1 MFSSKRKYAVWYKKL
16 TLKNINENA
25 IIKVVAK
32 HFQNGESDNV
42 ELITDGSFY
51 MKGNKFY
58 ILYKENE
65 EMGMADCSVTIV
77 VDGDTVTMRRRGGYE
92 LKLNY
97 REGES
102 ESVVYYMPFGEINMT
117 QSTKKVSHSLDE
129 NGGCIKITYDLSI
142 GGDVQTN
149 KLDIEIKRKV

>member
-1 MFSSKRKYAVWYKKL
+1 MYSSKRKFAVWYKKL
-16 TLKNINENA
+16 TLKNTNENA

-32 HFQNGESDNV
+32 HIQNGESDNV

-58 ILYKENE
+58 VLYRENE

-92 LKLNY
+92 LKLTY
-97 REGES
+97 CEGES

-117 QSTKKVSHSLDE
+117 QATKKVSRSLDE
-129 NGGCIKITYDLSI
+129 NGGSIKIIYDLSI
-142 GGDVQTN
+142 AGEVQTN
-149 KLDIEIKRKV
+149 KLDIEIKRKG

>member
-77 VDGDTVTMRRRGGYE
+77 VDGDTVPMRRRGGDE
-92 LKLNY
+92 RKLNY
-97 REGES
+97 REGEN